1 MWAIAAIIAGV
12 KDRPGDK
19 ASRLRGRQALQEL
32 PHMANNASAGMFA
45 DLIQARGHACSA
57 GRGSPAENTGGEFRV

>member
-1 MWAIAAIIAGV
+1 MWATAAIIAGA

-32 PHMANNASAGMFA
+32 PHMANNASAGTFA
-45 DLIQARGHACSA
+45 DLIPGQ
-57 GRGSPAENTGGEFRV
+57 GSCMQCWTWLSS